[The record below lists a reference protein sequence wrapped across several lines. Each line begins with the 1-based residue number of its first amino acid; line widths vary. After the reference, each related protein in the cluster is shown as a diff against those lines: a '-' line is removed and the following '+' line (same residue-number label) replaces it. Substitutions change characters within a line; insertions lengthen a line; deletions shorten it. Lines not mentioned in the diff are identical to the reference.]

1 MLLITSLLWLLSSR
15 QQININT
22 ADIAA
27 AAAHNDNEDDCL
39 FLLLLILLRYQ
50 WENRGG
56 GSSRKFII
64 TSELHSRVNRAA
76 SVTCFI
82 IPFSIHL
89 CYWCRFAEWLY
100 QWRRTRFYIHLYTY
114 VYKVV
119 AAAGI
124 WIFENIVE
132 CEVTCCS
139 CFEEKAAACLF
150 ADSLTRVHI
159 GGAAEI

>member
-22 ADIAA
+22 ADTAA

-39 FLLLLILLRYQ
+39 FLLLLLLPRYQ
-50 WENRGG
+50 RENRV
-56 GSSRKFII
+56 GSSRTFII
-64 TSELHSRVNRAA
+64 ISELPRVKRAA
-76 SVTCFI
+76 SVTCLI

-100 QWRRTRFYIHLYTY
+100 QWRRTRFYIHVFTH
-114 VYKVV
+114 VYI
-119 AAAGI
+119 AAGN

-132 CEVTCCS
+132 CEVNYCS
-139 CFEEKAAACLF
+139 CFEEKATAGLF
-150 ADSLTRVHI
+150 AIR
-159 GGAAEI
+159 

>member
-22 ADIAA
+22 ADTAA

-39 FLLLLILLRYQ
+39 FLLLLLLPRYQ
-50 WENRGG
+50 WENRV

-64 TSELHSRVNRAA
+64 ISELPRVKRAA

-100 QWRRTRFYIHLYTY
+100 QWRRTRFYIHVFTH
-114 VYKVV
+114 VYI
-119 AAAGI
+119 AAGN
-124 WIFENIVE
+124 WIFENIVG
-132 CEVTCCS
+132 CEVNCCS
-139 CFEEKAAACLF
+139 CFEEKATAGLF
-150 ADSLTRVHI
+150 AIR
-159 GGAAEI
+159 